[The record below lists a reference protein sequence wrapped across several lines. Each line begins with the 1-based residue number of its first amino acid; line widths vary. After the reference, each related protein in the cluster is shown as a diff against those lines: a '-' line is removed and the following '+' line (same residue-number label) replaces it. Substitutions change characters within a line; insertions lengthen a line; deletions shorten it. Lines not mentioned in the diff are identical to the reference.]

1 MKKLTFLKNGI
12 LASALMFL
20 TLQAN
25 AFCFWPMDCDAY
37 ETKYPMVLVHGV
49 SGFDSIL
56 GVDYFY
62 GVRDTLKDRGAK
74 VYTPNVTAWNDAYVR
89 GEDLV
94 TYLEDLKATT
104 GYSKF
109 NLIGHSLGG
118 PTIRYAAGVKPELV
132 ASVTTINAV
141 NYGSDF
147 ADVARGLV
155 PYGSSVESL
164 IESALNLLGDVI
176 DTLAGNPE
184 YTQDALDSITFM
196 TSEGAAEFNALFP
209 DGEPT
214 SRCGEGDSKV
224 NDIRYYSWG
233 GDMAFTNVLD
243 ISDAFLTLTGATID
257 GSNDGLVERCDQHW
271 GKVIGTNYN
280 MNHMD
285 AVNQVFGI
293 HHIFETD
300 PLTLYEN
307 HAVRLKSK
315 GL

>member
-1 MKKLTFLKNGI
+1 MKKNTFLKSGI
-12 LASALMFL
+12 LAGALML
-20 TLQAN
+20 LAMQAN
-25 AFCFWPMDCDAY
+25 AFCFWPMDCKAY
-37 ETKYPMVLVHGV
+37 KTKYPIVLVHGV
-49 SGFDSIL
+49 SGFDAIL

-62 GVRDTLKDRGAK
+62 GVRDALKDRGAK

-94 TYLEDLKATT
+94 TYLEDLQATT

-132 ASVTTINAV
+132 ASVTTVNAV

-155 PYGSSVESL
+155 PYESGVESL
-164 IESALNLLGDVI
+164 VESALNLLGNVI
-176 DTLAGNPE
+176 DALAGNPE
-184 YTQDALDSITFM
+184 HTQDALASVTFM

-214 SRCGEGDSKV
+214 SRCGEGASNV
-224 NDIRYYSWG
+224 NGVRYYSWG
-233 GDMAFTNVLD
+233 GDRAFTNVLD
-243 ISDAFLTLTGATID
+243 VSDAFLTLTGATID

-271 GKVIGTNYN
+271 GKVIGTGYS

-293 HHIFETD
+293 HHLFETD
-300 PLTLYEN
+300 PITLYEN
-307 HAVRLKSK
+307 QAVRLKSA